1 MANDMKVLTMLDEVE
16 RTATINYAR
25 RLLDLRITRGLVR
38 GKDYF
43 ITNYGAGLTE
53 LMFPSLKSTFGR
65 TIVYII
71 YN

>member
-1 MANDMKVLTMLDEVE
+1 MSDDVKVLTMLDEVE

-43 ITNYGAGLTE
+43 IANYGGGLTE
-53 LMFPSLKSTFGR
+53 LMFPSLNSTPEKM
-65 TIVYII
+65 IVYVI